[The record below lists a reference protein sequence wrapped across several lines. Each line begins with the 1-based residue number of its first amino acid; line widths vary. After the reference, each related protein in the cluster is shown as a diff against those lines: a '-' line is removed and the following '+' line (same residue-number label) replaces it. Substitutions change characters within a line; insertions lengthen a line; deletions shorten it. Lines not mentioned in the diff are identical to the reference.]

1 MKFRLAQEGVQSI
14 AHYISDERKL
24 HVSKEDLIMLLQNND
39 PHTPPEIVK
48 LSLDTQ
54 ERLKDFGKYSNKTF
68 SFLLHYT
75 QIYIYIRCLKN
86 IF

>member
-54 ERLKDFGKYSNKTF
+54 ERLKNFGRYSNN
-68 SFLLHYT
+68 LLLVYSYIHTHCT
-75 QIYIYIRCLKN
+75 QILLEKYI
-86 IF
+86 